1 MGREMFVKLH
11 KISMRESGEYYL
23 SEVVLNTAQIVYMVE
38 DAGMNSL
45 LYEGKI
51 DIGLNTMTR
60 FTKIRLSDRSK
71 IEEITV
77 VGDTDM
83 RETKMMTSKKK
94 LLRG

>member
-1 MGREMFVKLH
+1 MFVKLH
-11 KISMRESGEYYL
+11 KISKRNSGEYYL
-23 SEVVLNTAQIVYMVE
+23 SEVVLNTAQIVYMTE

-45 LYEGKI
+45 LSEGKI
-51 DIGLNTMTR
+51 NIGLNPMTR

-83 RETKMMTSKKK
+83 IETKMMTSKKK